1 MEPFILQACGPGVP
15 QVGAGAPEDVV
26 PLRLLP
32 GLRYAVGLKIAV
44 TIAAAAEAVAVLVVL
59 VLGGLLG
66 G

>member
-1 MEPFILQACGPGVP
+1 MP

-26 PLRLLP
+26 PLWLLP
-32 GLRYAVGLKIAV
+32 GLRYAVRLYV
-44 TIAAAAEAVAVLVVL
+44 AAAIALEAVAVLVVL